1 MTTDDASASQ
11 APDLHALPGLE
22 AMRWIQAHDGI
33 DGPTVHRLFGMTFD
47 VVERGHVELSLRTSP
62 DQGNFLGGVHGG
74 VTATILD
81 SVMGCA
87 VRTMLD
93 AGVSYTT
100 VELHINYVRGV
111 EVDDRPLRATG
122 DVIHCGRRMATAEGK
137 VFDERDKLVAHA
149 TTTCMIL

>member
-1 MTTDDASASQ
+1 MTSDNDSAQS
-11 APDLHALPGLE
+11 PDLHALSGLE

-47 VVERGHVELSLRTSP
+47 VVEKGHVELSLRTNP
-62 DQGNFLGGVHGG
+62 DLGNFLGGVHGG

-81 SVMGCA
+81 SAMGCA

-100 VELHINYVRGV
+100 VELHINYVRAAGL
-111 EVDDRPLRATG
+111 DNRPLRATG
-122 DVIHCGRRMATAEGK
+122 EVIHCGRRVATAEGK